1 MILLGSGRYLGG
13 AQAEVLNYLYSAGF
27 PLPRQVLGGGAPNNV
42 EMPAAKLENLRRL
55 CTVKVT

>member
-42 EMPAAKLENLRRL
+42 EMPAAKL
-55 CTVKVT
+55 